1 MSTLTY
7 DQLMKKIDNFP
18 VFESRINRPLMKEF
32 VIPFDSIMRLHLIF
46 QKYFGPDFKAP
57 GESPTVTDKKRSA
70 LWGGI
75 RQNQTLYFR
84 ESEEYSNCAML
95 WPWEEGRL
103 CTVKVVQQNKRGSEL
118 SR

>member
-7 DQLMKKIDNFP
+7 NQLLNKIDSFP
-18 VFESRINRPLMKEF
+18 VFESRIDGPQMKEF

-46 QKYFGPDFKAP
+46 QKFFGPDFKAP
-57 GESPTVTDKKRSA
+57 GESPTITDKKRSA

-75 RQNQTLYFR
+75 RQNQTLYYR
-84 ESEEYSNCAML
+84 ENDDYFNCAML

-103 CTVKVVQQNKRGSEL
+103 CTVKIVRHKNEGPSVQ
-118 SR
+118 